1 MSLPAP
7 SKADA
12 RPDARRA
19 RVRRAQSLHAD
30 PDAAIAEIAE
40 GLGDGPFA
48 LLILFVSA
56 DRPAEAVAAA
66 VGRRFPGQSVVGATT
81 AGEIG
86 LDGYLDGAIVGLAL
100 PRSHFRAEVMVID
113 DLANFAETLS
123 INDVIGLRQRLAVAQ
138 PTWPCE
144 FALLLS
150 DGLSLKEDNLVSA
163 LGPAL
168 GEAPLFGGSAGDGV
182 RFQQTRVLASGGFR
196 SNAAVLTIIR
206 TRCRIKIFR
215 FDHLIPT
222 ETRMVVTAA
231 DPASRLVSEINAEP
245 AAEAYARAVGMDPG
259 QLSPFIFAAHPVV
272 VRMGGKHHVCAI
284 QRIEVNGDLRF
295 FTAIDEGLV
304 LTLAEGQ
311 AIVPHLR
318 HSLEDLSSNETPDAI
333 IVCECILRRL
343 EIEETQVRAVA
354 SETLRRHNVIGFNS
368 YGEQFNMLHVNQ
380 TFTGVAI
387 YPPGPER
394 RSDPSA
400 R

>member
-1 MSLPAP
+1 MSLPTASSPAIRDPAP
-7 SKADA
+7 GGRA
-12 RPDARRA
+12 A
-19 RVRRAQSLHAD
+19 RVRRAQSLDTD
-30 PDAAIAEIAE
+30 PDAAVAEIAA

-48 LLILFVSA
+48 LIALFVAA
-56 DRPAEAVAAA
+56 DRPLEALAAA
-66 VGRRFPGQSVVGATT
+66 VARRFPGQPVVGATT

-113 DLANFAETLS
+113 DLANFAATLS
-123 INDVIGLRQRLAVAQ
+123 INDVLGLRRRLAAAH
-138 PTWPCE
+138 PGWPCE
-144 FALLLS
+144 FAFLLS
-150 DGLSLKEDNLVSA
+150 DGLSLKEDGLVSA

-182 RFQQTRVLASGGFR
+182 RFGRTCVLADGTFR
-196 SNAAVLTIIR
+196 SNAAVLTLLR

-222 ETRMVVTAA
+222 GTRMVVTAA
-231 DPASRLVSEINAEP
+231 DPANRLVRGINAEP

-272 VRMGGKHHVCAI
+272 VRMGGKHQVCAI
-284 QRIEVNGDLRF
+284 QRIEANGDLRF

-311 AIVPHLR
+311 PIAPHLAR
-318 HSLEDLSSNETPDAI
+318 SLDALSRDETPDAI
-333 IVCECILRRL
+333 VACECILRRL

-368 YGEQFNMLHVNQ
+368 YGEQFDMLHVNQ

-394 RSDPSA
+394 
-400 R
+400 